1 MPPRPFQSLLGVLLG
16 VLCVFLLLV
25 KREKKAPLPTS
36 ELLLQ
41 QAQQQMREAQAKN
54 RERAVQAITQKNN
67 LQALADQT
75 QKRLDRL
82 AEEIEAA
89 DSQEDQELRQSLTTE
104 REKLQRSFPEL
115 QSSLATAIGT
125 TEAVKIA
132 MRREE
137 ERIRAMIA
145 EALALK
151 AEEKQAQI
159 ETAIAKSK
167 LALTANLATDLF
179 VQAREKIQQTKAQRD
194 LITQVVQTVET
205 LDAAAQDAEAAGNTA
220 SHQKLTA
227 ARDALR
233 NSALN
238 AALWRS

>member
-238 AALWRS
+238 AVLWRS